1 MHNLLINILNFFKTL
16 IFPPGLNSIYPGR
29 KLLYDILL
37 KTNSISF
44 SIEKFMNLKLK

>member
-1 MHNLLINILNFFKTL
+1 MHNLFINILNFFKTL

-29 KLLYDILL
+29 KLLCDILL